1 MTAIVSSEGLM
12 GILTGIIRCIDRL
25 NTWVGKLAGCVAL
38 LMVFVVTTDV
48 IMRYAFDT
56 TFVAVQELEWHLFGI
71 LFLLGAGYTLLVDG
85 HVRVDV
91 FYQRLSPKGQ
101 AWINFIGVLLFML
114 PGCYLVLDTSWQF
127 LSMSYVIGEGSPD
140 PGGLPARWALKAF
153 IPIGFVLIALQGISL
168 GIKSFLIIIDKP
180 YNDGCGDTQ
189 VLDEIVQNPC
199 DVTPEESA

>member
-1 MTAIVSSEGLM
+1 M
-12 GILTGIIRCIDRL
+12 GTITSIIRAIDRI

-101 AWINFIGVLLFML
+101 AWINLIGVLFFLL

-127 LSMSYVIGEGSPD
+127 FSMSYAIGEGSPD

-153 IPIGFVLIALQGISL
+153 IPIGFSLVTIQGVSL
-168 GIKSFLIIIDKP
+168 GLKAFLEITGKP
-180 YNDGCGDTQ
+180 YVDPTAKIEGEG
-189 VLDEIVQNPC
+189 
-199 DVTPEESA
+199 A